1 MIRHALVTVA
11 AVAAL
16 GLTAA
21 APSLAAQPYPINF
34 KNFPLTAADST
45 RSGTVLSDGSLV
57 LAPTGL
63 RGPFDYVDP
72 FANYFGDGAD
82 GSGAYDY
89 GTWTSGVSN
98 LSFLFNELLSSWHRK
113 THG

>member
-21 APSLAAQPYPINF
+21 APALAAQTYPVNF
-34 KNFPLTAADST
+34 KNFSLSAAGSK
-45 RSGTVLSDGSLV
+45 RSGTVLSGGSLV
-57 LAPTGL
+57 LAPAGL
-63 RGPFDYVDP
+63 SGPFDYVDP
-72 FANYFGDGAD
+72 FANYLGDGAA

-89 GTWTSGVSN
+89 GTLTSGGTR
-98 LSFLFNELLSSWHRK
+98 LFFPLHHLLS
-113 THG
+113 